1 MYDAEIKESNNPV
14 DVISTV
20 LDAKFE
26 EYQPSLDE
34 IFDLER
40 VNLVRLKLFRGK
52 LCYEL

>member
-1 MYDAEIKESNNPV
+1 MYDAEIKESSSPV

-26 EYQPSLDE
+26 EHQPSLDE

-40 VNLVRLKLFRGK
+40 VNFVRVKLFHGK
-52 LCYEL
+52 LCYDL